1 MARKALAFFLLLGA
15 SAAAH
20 AAIDAGGFEDLDR
33 LEGRLVGALDTDV
46 GKPGGPLTHLDRR
59 LKLKPCPVPATIDP
73 PALGAV
79 ALRCEPLGWRIR
91 VPLMKGPGQVT
102 TASVAGAT
110 TIIPAAAHSMASLG
124 PAVIKR
130 GDPVELAA
138 SSNGFTVTT
147 AAVAQE
153 DGRLG
158 GRIRVRPNDKGA
170 IVIGEVVDSGRVRVT
185 SF

>member
-1 MARKALAFFLLLGA
+1 MARKALAFFLLLLGA
-15 SAAAH
+15 SAAH
-20 AAIDAGGFEDLDR
+20 AATDASGFEDLDK
-33 LEGRLVGALDTDV
+33 LEGRLVGALDLDV
-46 GKPGGPLTHLDRR
+46 GKPGGPLTHIDRR

-91 VPLMKGPGQVT
+91 VPLMKAPGQVAT
-102 TASVAGAT
+102 VSGAT
-110 TIIPAAAHSMASLG
+110 YMAPAAAQSMAALG

-138 SSNGFTVTT
+138 TSDGFTVTT

-158 GRIRVRPNDKGA
+158 GRIRVKPNDKGA
-170 IVIGEVVDSGRVRVT
+170 IVIGEVVDTGRVRVT

>member
-1 MARKALAFFLLLGA
+1 MARKALAFLLILLGA
-15 SAAAH
+15 QPALG
-20 AAIDAGGFEDLDR
+20 AGGFEDLDK
-33 LEGRLVGALDTDV
+33 LEGRLVGALDADI
-46 GKPGGPLTHLDRR
+46 GKPGGPATHIDRR
-59 LKLKPCPVPATIDP
+59 LKLQPCPTPVTIDP

-79 ALRCEPLGWRIR
+79 ALRCEALGWRIR
-91 VPLMKGPGQVT
+91 VPLTRVPGQAAVGNAVG
-102 TASVAGAT
+102 ASSLLAAN
-110 TIIPAAAHSMASLG
+110 PAQPLQ

-138 SSNGFTVTT
+138 TSNGFTVTT

-158 GRIRVRPNDKGA
+158 GRIRVRPGDKGA
-170 IVIGEVVDSGRVRVT
+170 IVIGEVVDAGRVRVT